1 MMILIFLFFLPM
13 ITAKTPVK
21 ELPDDVNILKQMV
34 LQLLADVDDKT
45 HRLQD
50 LQSQLDWFKRHTFGR
65 KSEKYDPN
73 EKLLFDILNKL
84 EDVQQKTPIGSDS
97 DNASRPKNNVKAPKP
112 SRRNGRKPL
121 PKDLPRERIEHNPDK
136 DALTCETCGGQKQRI
151 GEEVTEELDY
161 VPASFIVRQHVRGK
175 YACKACQE
183 GVVIADLPA
192 RSIEKGR
199 PGTGLLAHIL
209 TSKYGDHLP
218 LHRQEGIFQR
228 HKIDIRR
235 STMCDWVGQSA
246 HLLEP
251 MVKEM
256 KRQIMLS
263 PKIHTDDTPVPVRN
277 GPRKQIRKGYLWVYI
292 DVNNN
297 VVFDYTPN
305 HCREGPVEFLGD
317 YSGYLQADAYAGYDV
332 VFEKSLATEVGCWSH
347 ARRKFYEAKDTDPAR
362 GHEILVLIGELY
374 KIERQAKEEEM
385 NAAQIKDLRQE
396 YSPPILNQIKQRLET
411 FSIEVL
417 PKSPM
422 GQAIGYA
429 RGQWKALNRYLEDGI
444 LSIDNNLS
452 ERTLRMVVIGRKNW
466 LFAGHD
472 NGARWAAIIYS
483 LVASCKLCKI
493 DPFAYLQ
500 DVLDRVS
507 THPASRIA
515 ELIPANW
522 KSSEK

>member
-1 MMILIFLFFLPM
+1 MMV
-13 ITAKTPVK
+13 TAKTPVEK
-21 ELPDDVNILKQMV
+21 LPNDVHVLRRMV

-45 HRLQD
+45 YRLQD
-50 LQSQLDWFKRHTFGR
+50 LQTQLEWFKRHTFGR

-73 EKLLFDILNKL
+73 QKLLFDLINQL
-84 EDVQQKTPIGSDS
+84 EEVEQKRSTEGTPILSQGDKAK
-97 DNASRPKNNVKAPKP
+97 ASKS

-121 PKDLPRERIEHNPDK
+121 PPDLPRERIEYNPAPE
-136 DALTCETCGGQKQRI
+136 ALVCTTCGQEKQRM
-151 GEEVTEELDY
+151 GEEITEELDY
-161 VPASFIVRQHVRGK
+161 VPASFVVRQYVRGK
-175 YACKACQE
+175 YACKVCQD

-192 RSIEKGR
+192 RPIDKGR

-209 TSKYGDHLP
+209 TSKYSDHLP
-218 LHRQEGIFQR
+218 LHRQEDIFKR
-228 HKIDIRR
+228 HKIDLRR

-246 HLLEP
+246 GLLEP
-251 MVKEM
+251 LVKEM
-256 KRQIMLS
+256 KRQILLS
-263 PKIHTDDTPVPVRN
+263 PKIHTDDTSVPVRN

-292 DVNNN
+292 DVKNN
-297 VVFDYTPN
+297 VVFDFTPN
-305 HCREGPVEFLGD
+305 RCREGPVTFLGN
-317 YSGYLQADAYAGYDV
+317 YSGYIQADAYAGYNT
-332 VFEKSLATEVGCWSH
+332 VFEKGFATEVGCWAH

-362 GHEILVLIGELY
+362 AHEMLVLIRELYQIEKQAREDKLEPGELKVY
-374 KIERQAKEEEM
+374 REKHSR
-385 NAAQIKDLRQE
+385 
-396 YSPPILNQIKQRLET
+396 PILEQIQQRLET

-429 RGQWKALNRYLEDGI
+429 RGQWQALNRYLEDGI
-444 LSIDNNLS
+444 LDIDNNLS

-472 NGARWAAIIYS
+472 NGGHRAAIIYS

-507 THPASRIA
+507 THPARQIA
-515 ELIPANW
+515 DLLPAHWQPSN
-522 KSSEK
+522 K